1 MVWPESRERSRDLVT
16 DRPGRGENTA
26 SPSIRSAFDAPSDYH
41 KLEKH
46 RFSAA
51 LAEALDDVRQRG
63 EYDRLVLV
71 APRRSLGELHELM
84 APQVKKMVTHEV
96 AKDLT
101 ASTPEA
107 LWQALE
113 KVLPA
118 PLLS

>member
-71 APRRSLGELHELM
+71 APRRSLGELRALLS
-84 APQVKKMVTHEV
+84 PQVKKIVSHEI

-101 ASTPEA
+101 ASPPA
-107 LWQALE
+107 DLWRALE
-113 KVLPA
+113 KVLPTPVLA
-118 PLLS
+118 